1 MDRAITLLVLVK
13 LALFASVATYAL
25 GEAPVPGPGLDGPAV
40 EEPAPEPPGPVHR
53 TDALADA
60 DLLDADQL

>member
-1 MDRAITLLVLVK
+1 MDRVITLLVLVK

-25 GEAPVPGPGLDGPAV
+25 GGAPVQDHGI
-40 EEPAPEPPGPVHR
+40 EEIAPQPEPVPH

-60 DLLDADQL
+60 EPLALDES